1 MKHSTMESKPDT
13 KEAMRNLIKDIRSG
27 IPFDTPVAEMCNGPC
42 TGCSKKLMD
51 YLDME
56 LEEKE
61 TLLATGHNP
70 TLGEINRLKKTAI
83 KIHGVLSQNGLVKTS
98 NSPR

>member
-1 MKHSTMESKPDT
+1 MKHSSIASKPDT
-13 KEAMRNLIKDIRSG
+13 VEAMVRLISQIRSTV
-27 IPFDTPVAEMCNGPC
+27 PFDTPIEELCNGPC

-61 TLLATGHNP
+61 ALLTAGHNP
-70 TLGEINRLKKTAI
+70 TLGEINRLKKTAV
-83 KIHGVLSQNGLVKTS
+83 KIHSVLVQNGLIDTTDDL
-98 NSPR
+98 

>member
-1 MKHSTMESKPDT
+1 METKPDT
-13 KEAMRNLIKDIRSG
+13 KEAMRNLIKDIRLG
-27 IPFDTPVAEMCNGPC
+27 IPFDTPVAELCNGPC

-61 TLLATGHNP
+61 ALLTAGHSP
-70 TLGEINRLKKTAI
+70 TLGEINRLKKTAV
-83 KIHGVLSQNGLVKTS
+83 KIHSVLVQNGLIGTTDE
-98 NSPR
+98 R

>member
-1 MKHSTMESKPDT
+1 METKPDT
-13 KEAMRNLIKDIRSG
+13 KEAMKNLIEAIRLG
-27 IPFDTPVAEMCNGPC
+27 IPFDTPIAEMCNGPC

-61 TLLATGHNP
+61 TLLSTGHNP
-70 TLGEINRLKKTAI
+70 TLGEINRLKKTAM
-83 KIHGVLSQNGLVKTS
+83 KIHGVLAQNGLVKIADS
-98 NSPR
+98 

>member
-1 MKHSTMESKPDT
+1 MKHSSIASKPDT
-13 KEAMRNLIKDIRSG
+13 VEAMGRLISQIRSTV
-27 IPFDTPVAEMCNGPC
+27 PFDTPIEELCNGPC

-61 TLLATGHNP
+61 ALLATGHNP
-70 TLGEINRLKKTAI
+70 TLGEISRLKKTAI
-83 KIHGVLSQNGLVKTS
+83 KIHGVLSKNGLV
-98 NSPR
+98 NSTNSVR